1 MKNNNNTIPP
11 LQQKSRPCDWS
22 ESPGVT
28 EGFSTDLGSG
38 KSPGTRTCDKL
49 KLKPVQVTASNS
61 DFARDHHRETS
72 FFVIPTPDP
81 TPDPRPPT
89 KRGVYLREKYNKYV

>member
-1 MKNNNNTIPP
+1 MKENNFHGP
-11 LQQKSRPCDWS
+11 LEQKSRPCDWS
-22 ESPGVT
+22 ESPGVA

-49 KLKPVQVTASNS
+49 NPTPVQVTASDS

-72 FFVIPTPDP
+72 FFVIPTRLDKFVGELG
-81 TPDPRPPT
+81 R
-89 KRGVYLREKYNKYV
+89 KI

>member
-1 MKNNNNTIPP
+1 MNLKFNYI
-11 LQQKSRPCDWS
+11 LY
-22 ESPGVT
+22 
-28 EGFSTDLGSG
+28 LGSG

-72 FFVIPTPDP
+72 FFVIPTPDK
-81 TPDPRPPT
+81 TGGLSAR
-89 KRGVYLREKYNKYV
+89 KV

>member
-1 MKNNNNTIPP
+1 MTTPILNIKLPISQLSDSQKNREEREND
-11 LQQKSRPCDWS
+11 L
-22 ESPGVT
+22 
-28 EGFSTDLGSG
+28 FSTVPYLGSG

-49 KLKPVQVTASNS
+49 NPKPVQVTASNS

-81 TPDPRPPT
+81 TPDKTGGLLGR
-89 KRGVYLREKYNKYV
+89 KV